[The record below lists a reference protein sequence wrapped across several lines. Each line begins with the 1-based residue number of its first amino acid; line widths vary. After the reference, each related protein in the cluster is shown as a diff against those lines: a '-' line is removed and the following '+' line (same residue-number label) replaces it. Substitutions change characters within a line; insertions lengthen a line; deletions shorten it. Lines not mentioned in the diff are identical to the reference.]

1 MLDELRGVS
10 AAQRTARYRSV
21 IVYVSGPDDTAPLI
35 GEGVWEG
42 SIAEAPRGNGGFGY
56 DPIFIPRGQT
66 ETAAQMAAEL
76 RNELCHRGQASR
88 AFLAQFGARL

>member
-1 MLDELRGVS
+1 MLDELRGVT
-10 AAQRTARYRSV
+10 AARRTARYRSV
-21 IVYVSGPDDTAPLI
+21 IVFVSGPDDSAPLV

-56 DPIFIPRGQT
+56 DPIFIPHGQT
-66 ETAAQMAAEL
+66 QTAAQMPAEL

-88 AFLAQFGARL
+88 SFLAQLGPRA